1 MGFHRP
7 HCYEIVYELVF
18 EKGKL
23 VRMNDFTEEVEKIR
37 ERIKEVRKS
46 GTQTISRMEIEEF
59 VRQSFSLTYE
69 DKWRI

>member
-1 MGFHRP
+1 
-7 HCYEIVYELVF
+7 
-18 EKGKL
+18 
-23 VRMNDFTEEVEKIR
+23 MNDFTEEVEKIR